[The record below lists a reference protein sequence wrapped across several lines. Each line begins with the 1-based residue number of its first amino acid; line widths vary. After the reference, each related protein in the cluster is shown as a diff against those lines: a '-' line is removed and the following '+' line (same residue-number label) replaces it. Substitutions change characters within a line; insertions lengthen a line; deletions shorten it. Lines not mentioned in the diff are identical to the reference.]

1 MVNFDALKDY
11 KDYSKLTGEDVMEFM
26 KGKPRADIDAF
37 KAFCG
42 TKVAV
47 ENEDGTAT
55 ERDHNFFEIRN
66 WVLNKYYPGLTDSKK
81 VKNGTHKLLDDIAAL

>member
-47 ENEDGTAT
+47 EN
-55 ERDHNFFEIRN
+55 
-66 WVLNKYYPGLTDSKK
+66 
-81 VKNGTHKLLDDIAAL
+81 

>member
-37 KAFCG
+37 KAFCS

-47 ENEDGTAT
+47 ENEDGTVT

-66 WVLNKYYPGLTDSKK
+66 WVLNKYYPGLTARREKDA
-81 VKNGTHKLLDDIAAL
+81 GHKFLDDIMAL